1 MITST
6 SNARVKW
13 VRALQTRPHARREE
27 DVFVVEGIRM
37 AYEAVIAELPVR
49 LVFHTD
55 HLSEQGRGL
64 VNSLARLG
72 AEVQTVS
79 ESVMAASSSTQTP
92 PGLLVVLP
100 IPKLRAPGEAS
111 LSLVIDRIADPG
123 NLGSILRTAL
133 AVGVDTIYLM
143 KGSVDPFNPKVV
155 RAGMGAQLHL
165 PILPSSPKDIGDRLS
180 DVQLWVAQQGEGVPY
195 YAVDW
200 LHPVALAI
208 GSEAHG
214 ASDIL
219 QARAQGRVHIPMQRE
234 AESLNAGI
242 AAAVIL
248 FEIKRQR
255 DEK

>member
-13 VRALQTRPHARREE
+13 VRALQTRSHARREE
-27 DVFVVEGIRM
+27 NLFVVEGIRM
-37 AYEAVIAELPVR
+37 AYEVVTTELPVR

-72 AEVQTVS
+72 AEVQSVS

-100 IPKLRAPGEAS
+100 IPKLTAPEEAS

-133 AVGVDTIYLM
+133 AVGVESIYLM

-165 PILPSSPKDIGDRLS
+165 PLSYSTPKDIGDQLE
-180 DVQLWVAQQGEGVPY
+180 DVQLWVAQQGEGLPY

-200 LHPVALAI
+200 LDPVALVI

-214 ASDIL
+214 ASDKL
-219 QARAQGRVHIPMQRE
+219 QAQAQGRVHIPMQRE
-234 AESLNAGI
+234 VESLNAGI

-248 FEIKRQR
+248 FEINRQR
-255 DEK
+255 EEK